1 MRRLFVVTAIT
12 VLCVASTSCSSS
24 GGGSAN
30 SSSGGPIVSTDASGG
45 PAGRTAS
52 DSGRG
57 SDSTDSPT
65 GQLAGRLLTVKD
77 FPSGWRQVGSVRTSA
92 PSTDSSGNKSNC
104 LDAFGA
110 DSVKPKQQ
118 ARVDFANGAAGVPIV
133 NLAVGQYA
141 DSKAKPAFKR
151 IEAAFSACHEVTDTD
166 STGAVT
172 TVTLKK
178 LDIHQR
184 GDDTLAFEADSK
196 KGAQV
201 SFSDLGLVRKGDR
214 VGLVSL
220 SDRNAPERKLF
231 ESLLDKAVDK
241 L

>member
-1 MRRLFVVTAIT
+1 M
-12 VLCVASTSCSSS
+12 
-24 GGGSAN
+24 
-30 SSSGGPIVSTDASGG
+30 STDASGG
-45 PAGRTAS
+45 PAGRTAT
-52 DSGRG
+52 DSSSG
-57 SDSTDSPT
+57 SRSGSPGSPT

-77 FPSGWRQVGSVRTSA
+77 FPSGWRKVGSVQTSV
-92 PSTDSSGNKSNC
+92 PSTDSSGNKSHC

-118 ARVDFANGAAGVPIV
+118 ARVDFANGDAGIPIV

-141 DSKAKPAFKR
+141 GSKAKPAFKR

-166 STGAVT
+166 SAGAVT

-214 VGLVSL
+214 VALVSL
-220 SDRNAPERKLF
+220 SDRKAPERKLF

>member
-1 MRRLFVVTAIT
+1 M
-12 VLCVASTSCSSS
+12 
-24 GGGSAN
+24 
-30 SSSGGPIVSTDASGG
+30 STDASGG

-52 DSGRG
+52 DSSSG
-57 SDSTDSPT
+57 SGSGSGSTDSPT

-77 FPSGWRQVGSVRTSA
+77 FASGWRKVGSVQTSV
-92 PSTDSSGNKSNC
+92 PSTDSSGKNSNC

-118 ARVDFANGAAGVPIV
+118 VRVDFANGDAGIPIV

-141 DSKAKPAFKR
+141 GSKAKPAFKR

-166 STGAVT
+166 SAGAVT

-214 VGLVSL
+214 VALVSL
-220 SDRNAPERKLF
+220 SDRKAPERKPF